1 LICTKDTGI
10 VAIGGCYYSNGLYLG
25 GNCDPFIVKT
35 DYNGDTLWTWRAY
48 IYNQLN
54 PENGN
59 TVYFSAVTETN
70 EGNYIAVGYSALP
83 IGMKTYHG
91 PNGGI
96 LAKFSKNGELIY
108 FKDFHDVP
116 HTIFTDV
123 DVDSQG
129 NIIVFGDKINY
140 EHEDSLGIENG
151 LLVKFDAVGNVL
163 FYRLDSSIKS
173 KSGIAGCL
181 TENDEILFIGWL
193 IPPDELEWFVDTW
206 LIKYTND
213 GEKLWEKII
222 GGKMYD
228 DYLHKIQETSDNG
241 LVLFGAYGET
251 NQNFKAWIV
260 KTDSLGNGVYEQ
272 GWQNSI
278 NNTYFIND
286 VIVYPNPAHNIVTIE
301 LPDLKISFDLYIYNM
316 TGQLVF
322 HKNNNDKNCQIFVE
336 NYPEGI
342 YIIKIQSDKMVYT
355 GKLSVKH

>member
-1 LICTKDTGI
+1 
-10 VAIGGCYYSNGLYLG
+10 
-25 GNCDPFIVKT
+25 
-35 DYNGDTLWTWRAY
+35 
-48 IYNQLN
+48 
-54 PENGN
+54 
-59 TVYFSAVTETN
+59 
-70 EGNYIAVGYSALP
+70 
-83 IGMKTYHG
+83 M
-91 PNGGI
+91 
-96 LAKFSKNGELIY
+96 
-108 FKDFHDVP
+108 
-116 HTIFTDV
+116 
-123 DVDSQG
+123 
-129 NIIVFGDKINY
+129 
-140 EHEDSLGIENG
+140 
-151 LLVKFDAVGNVL
+151 
-163 FYRLDSSIKS
+163 
-173 KSGIAGCL
+173 
-181 TENDEILFIGWL
+181 
-193 IPPDELEWFVDTW
+193 DTW